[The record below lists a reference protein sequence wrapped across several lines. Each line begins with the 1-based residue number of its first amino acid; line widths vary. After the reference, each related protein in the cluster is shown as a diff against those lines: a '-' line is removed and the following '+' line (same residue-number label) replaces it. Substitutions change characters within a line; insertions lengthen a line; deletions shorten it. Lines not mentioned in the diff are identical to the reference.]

1 MSRPPISSTSRKL
14 KCRFPKKVKKAFM
27 KAWGIL
33 LPDQF
38 TLVQG
43 GSISLAKHA
52 QLRCSYGG
60 DIGNSSLGA
69 YSYTVSPLWNIH
81 VGRYCSIANGVIFA
95 PPRHPLSWITT
106 SPVVYLDWVFHGRC
120 ACHFFDDSSEPVR
133 VGNDVWIGADAKI
146 MGGITIGN
154 GAVIGANA
162 LVTKDVP
169 PYAIVGGVP
178 ARIIRYRFD
187 EATIRELEELRW
199 WDYDIGAL
207 EEPVDWSDVHQAIQ
221 AFREAIR
228 AGKLRPFLA
237 GDCLTVDDFRPFAK
251 HVRFYAR
258 FSGGYRML
266 KLFGY
271 WLCCSIPSRKDFS
284 E

>member
-1 MSRPPISSTSRKL
+1 MSSTPITSTPKTL

-27 KAWGIL
+27 KAWSVM
-33 LPDQF
+33 LPDRF

-43 GSISLAKHA
+43 GSISLAKYA
-52 QLRCSYGG
+52 QLRCSDGK
-60 DIGNSSLGA
+60 DVVNLALGA
-69 YSYTVSPLWNIH
+69 YSYSGSPLERAR
-81 VGRYCSIANGVIFA
+81 VGRYCSIAADVKFT
-95 PPRHPLSWITT
+95 PTQHPTAWLTT
-106 SPVVYLDWVFHGRC
+106 SPLVYLDWVFHRRC
-120 ACHFFDDSSEPVR
+120 ACRSFDDTSAPVQI
-133 VGNDVWIGADAKI
+133 GNDVWIGADAKI
-146 MGGITIGN
+146 MGGVTIGN

-228 AGKLRPFLA
+228 AGKLKPFLT
-237 GDCLTVDDFRPFAK
+237 GDCLTKDDFLPFAK
-251 HVRFYAR
+251 RVRFYAR
-258 FSGGYRML
+258 FTGGYRML

-271 WLCCSIPSRKDFS
+271 WLCCSVPSRKVFS